1 MSAAT
6 TTPDPEKEDKRTIA
20 QIAADLQEQKF
31 TEGLRAELANSSVY
45 AQALKIEDST
55 LKGIVQTSKDRL
67 KISEAALTT
76 RTEAEVLN
84 FQNKQKEYQAER
96 TEKQEIRQGERDKKT
111 QAKAEALGAEALGA
125 EALGAE
131 AAAKAPKTP
140 KASLFATFASRMKS
154 KPGAPFAPDDAL
166 IAMTALAGL
175 QVNFLNSLQATKTI

>member
-20 QIAADLQEQKF
+20 EIAADLQEQKF

-67 KISEAALTT
+67 KKSEAALTT

-96 TEKQEIRQGERDKKT
+96 TEKQEIRQGEREEKT
-111 QAKAEALGAEALGA
+111 RAKAKADEAGVEALGAEALGA
-125 EALGAE
+125 
-131 AAAKAPKTP
+131 KAPKTP
-140 KASLFATFASRMKS
+140 NASLFATFASRMKS
-154 KPGAPFAPDDAL
+154 KPVAPFAPDNAL